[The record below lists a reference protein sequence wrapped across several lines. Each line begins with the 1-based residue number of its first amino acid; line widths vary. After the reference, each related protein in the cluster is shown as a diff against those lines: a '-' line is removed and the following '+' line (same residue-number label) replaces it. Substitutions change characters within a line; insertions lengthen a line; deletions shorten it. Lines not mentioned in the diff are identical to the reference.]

1 MNPSTTT
8 QLQTCDT
15 PILLV
20 DKSSTGKVRPWR
32 KQKHMSRAI
41 AASMYRIYQQHP
53 RKNISYKKRSERM
66 YNCSDYLAFGEHV
79 SQETGE
85 VTKRLDAAWFCRDRL
100 CPMCQWRKS
109 LVTFHQLS
117 AIMDRIDEIQPDAVP
132 IFLTL
137 TMKNVKADDLGSAV
151 TQILRAWGNMVN
163 KATNPK
169 MHALVIGWFRAL
181 EITYNSVSQEWHPHI
196 HAIILMPPKYFKD
209 PSLYLDHD
217 AWMKL
222 WRKALRVD
230 YDPSVDVRTI
240 KNDRR
245 DAVAEVSKYAV
256 KPGDW
261 VSDDRCVTDTNVEL
275 LATVLKNRRLV
286 GFGQLMMSV
295 RKELKQVDADKADL
309 VHTDDCDTPIRGDLR
324 IALERYDWQAGV
336 TNNYVFTERQ
346 EFPVGEL
353 IEEV

>member
-1 MNPSTTT
+1 MNASTTT

-15 PILLV
+15 PVFLE
-20 DKSSTGKVRPWR
+20 DRSSTGKVRPWR
-32 KQKHMSRAI
+32 KQKKMSRAI
-41 AASMYRIYQQHP
+41 AASMHRIYETD
-53 RKNISYKKRSERM
+53 KDKYISLQKRSVRM

-85 VTKRLDAAWFCRDRL
+85 VTKRLDGAVFCRDRL

-117 AIMDRIDEIQPDAVP
+117 AIMNRIDEIEPDAVP

-137 TMKNVKADDLGSAV
+137 TMKNVKAEELDKAV

-163 KATNPK
+163 KCTNPF
-169 MHALVIGWFRAL
+169 MHKLVIGWFRAL
-181 EITYNSVSQEWHPHI
+181 EITYNPVTQEWHPHI
-196 HAIILMPPKYFKD
+196 HAIILMPPEYFTD
-209 PSLYLDHD
+209 PALYMDHD
-217 AWMKL
+217 AWMHL
-222 WRKALRVD
+222 WGKALRVD
-230 YDPSVDVRTI
+230 YDPRVDVRTI
-240 KNDRR
+240 KNDRL

-275 LATVLKNRRLV
+275 LARVLKNRRLV

-295 RKELKQVDADKADL
+295 RKALKQEDADKADL
-309 VHTDDCDTPIRGDLR
+309 VHTDGCDTPIRGDLR
-324 IALERYDWQAGV
+324 IALEHYEWQAGV
-336 TNNYVFTERQ
+336 TNNYVLTGRE
-346 EFPVGEL
+346 EFPIVGKD
-353 IEEV
+353 EEV